1 MKSKILSSYAFNALL
16 AAMVVSSYVPTC
28 AAEEIEQTEQKEVQ
42 IHLSELE
49 LQEIFKDPTRSYV
62 YVGRE
67 VSRIA
72 DLMTELSKLD
82 DDQESLVHRLKNH
95 IERGF
100 NIGNYDGVAQA
111 LEYAE
116 QLLQKNRSSLDDE
129 KALALTHLL
138 NIAIQQVI
146 NEDLNLDAEKL
157 SFLKGSIDVVEDV
170 IRSGL
175 RLFSIKEKM
184 HVHGKAKF
192 FKDVTFKDDVTIKGS
207 LSVVTTNFT
216 NLSVT
221 NASITNANI
230 TNASITNASITDAVI
245 TNLSVLDCMDFLCVN
260 TLSVG
265 EQTVGSLSVGN
276 EIIGCDL
283 TVGCNISM
291 TDSISADSGNIIK
304 ADAPFIHTYPGIAS
318 GNTFVGENS
327 GNFSMTGTNNSGF
340 GASALQS
347 NISGTQNTAI
357 GNNAMVNNATGSNS
371 VAIGWSAYSSGDYNV
386 IVGSDAGNNGS
397 YDTAVG
403 YQALYSDETGSNT
416 AVGYQA
422 MSNVVTGS
430 GNIAVGYD
438 AGTALNSSESNNI
451 YIGNVG
457 VAAESAAIRIGTL
470 GTQTTCFIQGI
481 NSVTTELSA
490 VPVLVDANG
499 QLGITSSTR
508 RVKHNINRMADDS
521 EVIYQLNPV
530 TFAYNNDS
538 TERKQYGLIAE
549 EVNEVFSDIVVKDED
564 GNPYTVQYQVLPVLL
579 LNEMKKLAAR
589 VAALEARE

>member
-1 MKSKILSSYAFNALL
+1 MKSKILSGYVFNALL
-16 AAMVVSSYVPTC
+16 ATMVVSSYVPTC
-28 AAEEIEQTEQKEVQ
+28 VAEEIEQSSSAQVIADRQEVQ
-42 IHLSELE
+42 IYLSELE

-67 VSRIA
+67 ISRIA

-82 DDQESLVHRLKNH
+82 NDQESLVHRLKNH

-116 QLLQKNRSSLDDE
+116 QLLEKNRSSLDDE

-157 SFLKGSIDVVEDV
+157 SFLKGSVDVVEDV

-216 NLSVT
+216 NLSV
-221 NASITNANI
+221 

-327 GNFSMTGTNNSGF
+327 GNFSMTGTSNSGF
-340 GASALQS
+340 GASALQFNS
-347 NISGTQNTAI
+347 SGAQNTAI

-371 VAIGWSAYSSGDYNV
+371 VAVGWSAYSSGDYNV

-397 YDTAVG
+397 YDTAIG

-457 VAAESAAIRIGTL
+457 VVAESAAIRIGTL

-481 NSVTTELSA
+481 NSVTTGLAA